1 MLQCIF
7 PASFRFFNETRYGCA
22 LATFNS
28 AASATAKVPLT
39 VYSDGTKVTAYSV
52 SELYVND
59 TRVTPSYQDNAIS
72 LLYTMGNE
80 GTMSSNV
87 TLSFTVSYNGQSVDV
102 TSSVRLNRTTYFPGK
117 MRVCGDMLLDNNGGL
132 WQVNVFNAI
141 APVNSEINNTLSP
154 WYQKDPVKLT
164 GTTYIMP
171 YKGVDNTHSVNYLL
185 PVKDSTTDKVRYTY
199 KEQTEAIEI
208 YPTKIIAPGTE
219 STYPIHIYY
228 HSPSGMQPRGEKGVG
243 WLSLDWED
251 TDDVNITVA
260 ANTAEARTAS
270 VDFLLDDV
278 YTSLDV
284 EQAGSPGSIT
294 VTPSEAS
301 VPSSASTASFAVT
314 TTGQIWYLDA
324 HTEEDWLTVQL
335 IGNTLKVNA
344 AASSN
349 KTNRVGTVY
358 VTGYDAGSKVNL
370 SVPVTIN
377 QAAPAID
384 RIVPV
389 WKDYLTEFN
398 GKDSVDYTVDING
411 VNVYSGKAFRMPDND
426 RIVLNINR
434 IAENYLAS
442 DADFG
447 QSYKR
452 IQPNDDATAVV
463 SVNTS
468 DGQSDTWAVIYDWS
482 YGDYDGNL
490 SLPVSNVIDSRMF
503 SPKTTISKLAVTTDW
518 ESDAYTKKSLCGC
531 RYGVYY
537 LNSKG
542 GWDAFAFTGKGGRK
556 DTITRS
562 TIEKATYNTETRHR
576 VNDYDISSDSAWSLY
591 TGILNDNE
599 CERMWNLVTSPKV
612 YLHNLD
618 TDEIIPVNVSSS
630 TFEFKRTAWTGW
642 RKIYQVEFKR
652 AMTLTRR

>member
-7 PASFRFFNETRYGCA
+7 PSSFNFFNETRYGCG

-28 AASATAKVPLT
+28 TSTATAQVPLT
-39 VYSDGTKVTAYSV
+39 VYSDGTKVTDYSV
-52 SELYVND
+52 SNLTVND
-59 TRVTPSYQDNAIS
+59 TRVTPSYQNNAIS
-72 LLYTMGNE
+72 LLYAMGNE
-80 GTMSSNV
+80 GTLSKNV
-87 TLSFTVSYNGQSVDV
+87 TLSFTVTYSGQSVDI
-102 TSSVRLNRTTYFPGK
+102 TSTLRLNRTTYFAGK
-117 MRVCGDMLLDNNGGL
+117 MRVCGDLFLDNNGGL
-132 WQVNVFNAI
+132 WQVNVYNGI
-141 APVNSEINNTLSP
+141 APVNSEKDNTLSP

-164 GTTYIMP
+164 DTTYILP
-171 YKGVDNTHSVNYLL
+171 YRGVDNTHSVNYLL
-185 PVKDSTTDKVRYTY
+185 PVKDSTTDKVRYAY
-199 KEQTEAIEI
+199 KEQTEAIEV
-208 YPTKIIAPGTE
+208 YPTKLITPITE
-219 STYPIHIYY
+219 SSYPIKVYY
-228 HSPSGMQPRGEKGVG
+228 HSPSGMTPRGEKAVD
-243 WLSLDWED
+243 WLNLEWID
-251 TDDVNITVA
+251 TDDATLTVS
-260 ANTAEARTAS
+260 ANDAQARTS
-270 VDFLLDDV
+270 SIDFILDDV
-278 YTSLDV
+278 YSTLEV
-284 EQAGSPGSIT
+284 EQAGAPGSIT
-294 VTPSEAS
+294 VTPSTAS
-301 VPSSASTASFAVT
+301 LPSSASTASFAVT

-324 HTEEDWLTVQL
+324 HTDENWLTVQL

-344 AASSN
+344 TASSSRR
-349 KTNRVGTVY
+349 TRTGMVY

-370 SVPVTIN
+370 SVPVTIT

-384 RIVPV
+384 RIVPI

-398 GKDSVDYTVDING
+398 GEDYVDYTVDVNG

-426 RIVLNINR
+426 KIVLNINR

-447 QSYKR
+447 QTYRR

-482 YGDYDGNL
+482 YKDYDGNL
-490 SLPVSNVIDSRMF
+490 SIPVSNVIDSRMY
-503 SPKTTISKLAVTTDW
+503 SPKTTINELAVTTDW

-537 LNSKG
+537 LNARG

-556 DTITRS
+556 DQITRS
-562 TIEKATYNTETRHR
+562 TIEKAVYNTEVKHR
-576 VNDYDISSDSAWSLY
+576 VNDYGISSDSTWSLY
-591 TGILNDNE
+591 TGILNDGE

-618 TDEIIPVNVSSS
+618 TDSIIPVNVSSS
-630 TFEFKRTAWTGW
+630 SFEFKRTAWSGW
-642 RKIYQVEFKR
+642 RKIYQIEFKR